1 MPTLTVPVFKKVE
14 RPTIELS
21 DIELPKID
29 IPKIDIPKVDVADAV
44 ASAASAVG
52 LMRKRRSR
60 WPYVVG
66 LGIAVAV
73 VGWAWMN
80 YAMLRERASGVAAR
94 VGDRLGMIRSG
105 TDEEVAFPSA
115 RVAPSTNDYPEGF
128 GATDM
133 ASTTGEETPS
143 FDTVSARS

>member
-1 MPTLTVPVFKKVE
+1 MPTLTVPVLKKVE
-14 RPTIELS
+14 RPTINLT

-29 IPKIDIPKVDVADAV
+29 MPKVDVGDAV

-52 LMRKRRSR
+52 LMKKRRSR
-60 WPYVVG
+60 LPFVLG
-66 LGIAVAV
+66 IGIAVAL

-80 YAMLRERASGVAAR
+80 FEMLRERATDMAGK

-115 RVAPSTNDYPEGF
+115 RVAPSTTDYPEGF

-133 ASTTGEETPS
+133 ASTTGEDATT

>member
-1 MPTLTVPVFKKVE
+1 MPTLTLPVLKKVE
-14 RPTIELS
+14 RPAITLS

-29 IPKIDIPKVDVADAV
+29 MPKVDVGDAV
-44 ASAASAVG
+44 ASAATAVG
-52 LMRKRRSR
+52 LMKKRRSR
-60 WPYVVG
+60 LPFVVG
-66 LGIAVAV
+66 LGIVVAL

-80 YAMLRERASGVAAR
+80 YEMLRERASDVASK
-94 VGDRLGMIRSG
+94 VGDRMGMIRSG

-115 RVAPSTNDYPEGF
+115 RVAPSTTDYPEGF

-133 ASTTGEETPS
+133 ASTTGEDANT